1 MARRKTPRA
10 KAGTWRKFVDS
21 PFVWMLLGLVV
32 SWLVFFEPALKAI
45 TLAIAGWG
53 GLFIGPF
60 LALTG
65 LLRWR
70 MSSQREATAWRNRFI
85 TSVPLISILASAPT
99 LGTAESSD
107 GGGLLGDLL
116 PMMLSLVLGKW
127 GYWLAS
133 GLAAFATY
141 WVLLRPL
148 MHGRV
153 FHRLGFGQFLE
164 DTLGDVAEADNDND
178 PGAARTD
185 VSSKRSK
192 VKVSDSIEE
201 QVIDEDSGEHGS
213 PSDRAKSL
221 GRSEATSEA
230 IEAASVGRLRGDIDL
245 LINEEEGYEPL
256 PLPQHDAPLSLG
268 ATGLVAN
275 EPKSDE
281 LTATEQQVDAAVLAD
296 LEAAIKRTVKDVA
309 KVQLERSAEPIIG
322 MSTIRFE
329 FSKATRDVSVKKLE
343 ALSEDIGL
351 ATQRESVRIS
361 VSPAILIELSLNEE
375 ERQFAPIVPLLQEVQ
390 DVDQNDPPSYLIG
403 RTQDRKP
410 FYLDAEQSVHVLV
423 AGTSGGGKSVL
434 LHSIVWGL
442 IFRYPPSKVRLA
454 FYDHKAVE
462 FSRYQGLPHLWQN
475 IVTNQGGFY
484 RMLENVKLEL
494 AHRKQA
500 LKADP
505 DATFSWLVIVMD
517 EFRGLTNDEFVSIV
531 SEARAFQIRFIL
543 GTQRA
548 DKESVDTRIKGNL
561 ITNIALK
568 TRNHIDSN
576 MILGSSDA
584 QHLLLKGDCIVRCGN
599 GDEERVQ
606 AGWVDSDHLA
616 ALDELLDKYEAH

>member
-1 MARRKTPRA
+1 MARRKSPR
-10 KAGTWRKFVDS
+10 TTTSTLRKFIDS
-21 PFVWMLLGLVV
+21 PFVWMLLGLFV
-32 SWLVFFEPALKAI
+32 SWLVFFEPALRAI
-45 TLAIAGWG
+45 TLAIVGWG

-65 LLRWR
+65 LLRWLV
-70 MSSQREATAWRNRFI
+70 SSQREATAWRNRFI
-85 TSVPLISILASAPT
+85 MSVPLISILASAPT
-99 LGTAESSD
+99 LSTAGASG
-107 GGGLLGDLL
+107 GGGLLGDIL
-116 PMMLSLVLGKW
+116 PMMLSLVLGNW

-133 GLAAFATY
+133 GIAAFAIY

-148 MHGRV
+148 MHGKV

-164 DTLGDVAEADNDND
+164 DILGDVAEADDD
-178 PGAARTD
+178 IAAARTD
-185 VSSKRSK
+185 VTLSRSK
-192 VKVSDSIEE
+192 VKVSDSIAE
-201 QVIDEDSGEHGS
+201 QVTDEGSGERGS
-213 PSDRAKSL
+213 PSNSAKSL
-221 GRSEATSEA
+221 ERSEAASDA
-230 IEAASVGRLRGDIDL
+230 IETAAAGRLRGDIDL
-245 LINEEEGYEPL
+245 LINEEERYEPL
-256 PLPQHDAPLSLG
+256 SLPLHDAPLSIG
-268 ATGLVAN
+268 ATGLVADD
-275 EPKSDE
+275 PKLDE
-281 LTATEQQVDAAVLAD
+281 LKATEQQVDATVLAD

-309 KVQLERSAEPIIG
+309 KVQIERSAEPIIG

-329 FSKATRDVSVKKLE
+329 FTKTTRDVSVKKLE

-351 ATQRESVRIS
+351 ATQRENVRIS
-361 VSPAILIELSLNEE
+361 LSPSILIELSLNEE
-375 ERQFAPIVPLLQEVQ
+375 ERQFAPIVPLLREVQ
-390 DVDQNDPPSYLIG
+390 DVDQNAPPSYLIG
-403 RTQDRKP
+403 RTQDRRP
-410 FYLDAEQSVHVLV
+410 FYLDAEQAVHVLV

-454 FYDHKAVE
+454 FYDHKALE

-494 AHRKQA
+494 AHRKRV

-505 DATFSWLVIVMD
+505 EATFSWLVILMD
-517 EFRGLTNDEFVSIV
+517 EFRGLSNDNFVNIV

-584 QHLLLKGDCIVRCGN
+584 QHLLLKGDCIVKCGN

-606 AGWVDSDHLA
+606 AGWVDSNHLA
-616 ALDELLDKYEAH
+616 ALDALLNQYAEC

>member
-1 MARRKTPRA
+1 MARRKSPRTA
-10 KAGTWRKFVDS
+10 TSKWSKFIDS
-21 PFVWMLLGLVV
+21 PFVWILLGIVI
-32 SWLVFFEPALKAI
+32 SWLVLFEPALRTI
-45 TLAIAGWG
+45 FIAFVGWG
-53 GLFIGPF
+53 GFFIGPF
-60 LALTG
+60 FAITS
-65 LLRWR
+65 LLRWF
-70 MSSQREATAWRNRFI
+70 MSNQREATAWRNRLSM
-85 TSVPLISILASAPT
+85 SVPLISILASAPT
-99 LGTAESSD
+99 RGTAESSA

-116 PMMLSLVLGKW
+116 PMTLSLVVGKW

-133 GLAAFATY
+133 ILAAFAIY

-148 MHGRV
+148 VQARV

-164 DTLGDVAEADNDND
+164 DTLGDVAEAENDITAT
-178 PGAARTD
+178 PTD
-185 VSSKRSK
+185 VSPKQSK
-192 VKVSDSIEE
+192 VKVSDSSTG
-201 QVIDEDSGEHGS
+201 QFTGEGSSESGS
-213 PSDRAKSL
+213 PSDSAKSL
-221 GRSEATSEA
+221 ERSEAASEA
-230 IEAASVGRLRGDIDL
+230 IDTGSGGRLRGDIDL
-245 LINEEEGYEPL
+245 LINEEESYEPL
-256 PLPQHDAPLSLG
+256 PLPLNDAPLSID
-268 ATGLVAN
+268 AISLVVDKQN
-275 EPKSDE
+275 PEEP
-281 LTATEQQVDAAVLAD
+281 TAREQQVDAAVLAD

-309 KVQLERSAEPIIG
+309 KVQLERSKDPIIG

-329 FSKATRDVSVKKLE
+329 FSKTTRDVSVKKLE
-343 ALSEDIGL
+343 ALPEDIGL

-361 VSPAILIELSLNEE
+361 VSPSILVELSLNDN
-375 ERQFAPIVPLLQEVQ
+375 ERQFAPILPLLQEVQ
-390 DVDQNDPPSYLIG
+390 DVNQNAPPSYLIG

-410 FYLDAEQSVHVLV
+410 FDLDAEHSVHVLV

-434 LHSIVWGL
+434 LHSIIWGL

-494 AHRKQA
+494 AQRKQI
-500 LKADP
+500 LKSNP
-505 DATFSWLVIVMD
+505 DASFSWLIIVMD
-517 EFRGLTNDEFVSIV
+517 EFRGLTNDDFVNIV

-606 AGWVDSDHLA
+606 AGWVNGDHLA
-616 ALDELLDKYEAH
+616 ALDGLLDQYAQH

>member
-1 MARRKTPRA
+1 
-10 KAGTWRKFVDS
+10 
-21 PFVWMLLGLVV
+21 
-32 SWLVFFEPALKAI
+32 
-45 TLAIAGWG
+45 
-53 GLFIGPF
+53 
-60 LALTG
+60 
-65 LLRWR
+65 
-70 MSSQREATAWRNRFI
+70 MSNQREATAWRNRLSM
-85 TSVPLISILASAPT
+85 SVPLISILASAPT
-99 LGTAESSD
+99 RGTAESSA

-116 PMMLSLVLGKW
+116 PMILSLVLGKW

-133 GLAAFATY
+133 ILAAFAIY

-148 MHGRV
+148 VQARV

-164 DTLGDVAEADNDND
+164 DTLGDVAEAENDITAT
-178 PGAARTD
+178 PTD
-185 VSSKRSK
+185 VSPKQSK
-192 VKVSDSIEE
+192 VKVSDSSTG
-201 QVIDEDSGEHGS
+201 QFRGEGNSESGS
-213 PSDRAKSL
+213 PSDSAKSL
-221 GRSEATSEA
+221 ERSEAPSEA
-230 IEAASVGRLRGDIDL
+230 IDTGSVGRLRGDIDL
-245 LINEEEGYEPL
+245 LINEEESYEPL
-256 PLPQHDAPLSLG
+256 PLPLNDAPLSID
-268 ATGLVAN
+268 AISLVVDKQN
-275 EPKSDE
+275 PEEP
-281 LTATEQQVDAAVLAD
+281 TAREQQVDAAVLAD
-296 LEAAIKRTVKDVA
+296 LEAAIKRTAKDVV
-309 KVQLERSAEPIIG
+309 KVQLERSKDPIIG

-329 FSKATRDVSVKKLE
+329 FSKTTRDVSVKKLE
-343 ALSEDIGL
+343 ALPEDIGL

-361 VSPAILIELSLNEE
+361 VSPSILVELSLNDN

-390 DVDQNDPPSYLIG
+390 DVNQNAPPSYLIG

-410 FYLDAEQSVHVLV
+410 FDLDAEHSVHVLV

-434 LHSIVWGL
+434 LHSIIWGL

-494 AHRKQA
+494 AQRKQI
-500 LKADP
+500 LKSNP
-505 DATFSWLVIVMD
+505 DASFSWLIIVMD
-517 EFRGLTNDEFVSIV
+517 EFRGLTNDDFVNIV

-568 TRNHIDSN
+568 TRNHTDSH

-606 AGWVDSDHLA
+606 AGWVNGDHLA
-616 ALDELLDKYEAH
+616 ALDGLLDQYAQH